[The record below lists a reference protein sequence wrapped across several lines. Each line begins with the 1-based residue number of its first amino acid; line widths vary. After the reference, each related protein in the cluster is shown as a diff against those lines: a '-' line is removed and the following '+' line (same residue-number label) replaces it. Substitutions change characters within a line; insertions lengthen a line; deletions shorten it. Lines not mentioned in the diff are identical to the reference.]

1 MNIVQPSYEI
11 LGIFPGEEDCLQ
23 WLERIGRT
31 CYKSEDKIT
40 AESAPKF
47 VRSILKLDRMFNLH
61 KKLCQLFDD
70 CASETLAHERMDPSF
85 IIHMAGKAG
94 QAVQEML
101 NDPPHESVIEH
112 SMMTVRFIFDR
123 GISHEMVRHRLCAFS
138 QESTRYCNY
147 NKGGQGINVIDPG
160 ATLFQGDSVYHQARL
175 VDWEQAMRYAEM
187 GYQELI
193 DGGAKPQEA
202 RSVLPNSLK
211 TEIVVTANFREWR
224 HIFRLRT
231 SKKAHPQIREVM
243 VPLLKELKAKPN
255 LGLLFEDIEV
265 QE

>member
-1 MNIVQPSYEI
+1 MGCVFEAVIAGADEDAARNAAEAA
-11 LGIFPGEEDCLQ
+11 FEE
-23 WLERIGRT
+23 
-31 CYKSEDKIT
+31 
-40 AESAPKF
+40 
-47 VRSILKLDRMFNLH
+47 LDRME
-61 KKLCQLFDD
+61 KLADKFLSIARDPEYD
-70 CASETLAHERMDPSF
+70 GAKDAVMALMDAVHAMLA
-85 IIHMAGKAG
+85 
-94 QAVQEML
+94 
-101 NDPPHESVIEH
+101 DPPHESVIEH
-112 SMMTVRFIFDR
+112 SLITVRFVFDR

-147 NKGGQGINVIDPG
+147 NKGDDGINVIDPG
-160 ATLFQGDSVYHQARL
+160 SVLFQGDGVYHRARL

-231 SKKAHPQIREVM
+231 SKKAHPQMREVV
-243 VPLLKELKAKPN
+243 VPLLRELKAKPN

-265 QE
+265 GDG